1 MSRCYATVFIGA
13 FWGWKS
19 SNPYRP
25 TMNRRD
31 AETQRVSA
39 GARPRAA
46 SSLVLPT
53 ADFDPLQPGKSES
66 KILRV
71 VALESKV

>member
-1 MSRCYATVFIGA
+1 V

-19 SNPYRP
+19 SNPYGP

-39 GARPRAA
+39 GAWPRAA
-46 SSLVLPT
+46 SGV
-53 ADFDPLQPGKSES
+53 ADCGFWSLQPGKSENE
-66 KILRV
+66 ILRV
-71 VALESKV
+71 VALES